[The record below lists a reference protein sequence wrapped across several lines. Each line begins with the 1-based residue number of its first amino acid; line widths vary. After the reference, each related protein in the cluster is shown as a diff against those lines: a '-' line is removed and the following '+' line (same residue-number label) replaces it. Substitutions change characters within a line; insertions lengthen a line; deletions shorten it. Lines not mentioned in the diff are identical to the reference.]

1 MLKYF
6 GGNKIKSNPVCMRSA
21 PNTIRVILAPQPDFR
36 VKTNSRAVQL
46 GRGDKPQGVD
56 LKCVQAPKR
65 RSAPGCGA
73 PKHCHLRLMRMKA
86 ARHAAAVCDHRGRRL
101 SKQSAAQYE
110 ALKKHSKSQ
119 LDVAHVDVEI
129 V

>member
-6 GGNKIKSNPVCMRSA
+6 GGNKMKSNPVCMRSA
-21 PNTIRVILAPQPDFR
+21 PNTIRVVLALEPDFR

-56 LKCVQAPKR
+56 LKGVQAPKR

-73 PKHCHLRLMRMKA
+73 PKHRHLRLMRMKA
-86 ARHAAAVCDHRGRRL
+86 ARHAAAACTDRGRRF
-101 SKQSAAQYE
+101 SQPAAAHDEPRQ
-110 ALKKHSKSQ
+110 KHSKSQ
-119 LDVAHVDVEI
+119 
-129 V
+129 